1 MTMPITS
8 TTLLSDAKMVF
19 AETHVLLQQNLSAFS
34 FRDHAWR
41 LLESTDDDISLRG
54 ICLQAISLLKSLE
67 CRIVLSAI
75 NYLLCNPKLREAHI
89 HDDEQSMLLCQ
100 KFQWCFHQP

>member
-19 AETHVLLQQNLSAFS
+19 AETHNLLQQNLSAFS

-54 ICLQAISLLKSLE
+54 ICLQAIFLLKPRD
-67 CRIVLSAI
+67 CRIVMSAI
-75 NYLLCNPKLREAHI
+75 HYLLCNPMLREAH
-89 HDDEQSMLLCQ
+89 DKQSM
-100 KFQWCFHQP
+100 